1 MQLFSFSEVRGD
13 GLSILMLKHEWLF
26 LRLGFNNSIVESSWN
41 SAQESGIKRKENQN
55 TEHLQP

>member
-26 LRLGFNNSIVESSWN
+26 LRPGFNNSIVESSWN
-41 SAQESGIKRKENQN
+41 SAQESGKKRKENQN
-55 TEHLQP
+55 TERSQP